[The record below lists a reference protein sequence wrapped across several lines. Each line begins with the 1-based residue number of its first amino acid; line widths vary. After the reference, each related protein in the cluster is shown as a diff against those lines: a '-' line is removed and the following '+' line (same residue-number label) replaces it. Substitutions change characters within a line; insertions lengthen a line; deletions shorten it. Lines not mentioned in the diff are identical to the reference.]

1 MGRIREKCIE
11 CGQKRPKTKMV
22 DREFPSKIPGKV
34 YKRKVCR
41 ICDARLDKAEL
52 AKKKKQAEMEEH
64 MKSMEEKVKKDMEEK
79 KTKAEAE
86 KTKPKI
92 SDKPYPQSIQTDE
105 KVQGY
110 VHQKKAIIDV
120 PKNLQENG
128 RVVID
133 IARLPNQVKQQLGNG
148 VMNFVRQE
156 TGGRCY
162 EVEIDI
168 IGFRYKVKHTKPLIV
183 EETESNEG

>member
-1 MGRIREKCIE
+1 MGRRREKCIE
-11 CGQKRPKTKMV
+11 CGRNRPLTKMV
-22 DREFPSKIPGKV
+22 DRDFPSKIPGKV

-52 AKKKKQAEMEEH
+52 AKKKQAEMDDYRKLMDE
-64 MKSMEEKVKKDMEEK
+64 KSKKDMEEK
-79 KTKAEAE
+79 RAKAEAE
-86 KTKPKI
+86 KPKPKI
-92 SDKPYPQSIQTDE
+92 LEKPYPQSLQSDE
-105 KVQGY
+105 KMRGY
-110 VHQKKAIIDV
+110 MHQKKTIIDV

-162 EVEIDI
+162 EVTIDM
-168 IGFRYKVKHTKPLIV
+168 IGFQYKVKHTKPNVV
-183 EETESNEG
+183 EEPETNEG